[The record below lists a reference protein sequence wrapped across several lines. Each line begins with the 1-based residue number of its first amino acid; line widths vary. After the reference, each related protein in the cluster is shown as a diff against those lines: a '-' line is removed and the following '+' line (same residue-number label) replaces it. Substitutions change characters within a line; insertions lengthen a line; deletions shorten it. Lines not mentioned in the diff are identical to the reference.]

1 VNTDGF
7 MNNLA
12 MFYLRM
18 QAKMLL
24 PASTIQ
30 TLIEEIQEVHTTG
43 LTHLLSRMHELTKL
57 NVHESDIKRLLD
69 DLSKDNLSTNTD
81 TPNNCSYQSI
91 SGDDRMVLE
100 V

>member
-1 VNTDGF
+1 
-7 MNNLA
+7 M
-12 MFYLRM
+12 
-18 QAKMLL
+18 
-24 PASTIQ
+24 
-30 TLIEEIQEVHTTG
+30 HTTG
-43 LTHLLSRMHELTKL
+43 LTHILSRMHEKLTKL
-57 NVHESDIKRLLD
+57 NVPESDIKRLLD